1 MQVPSLGQGKPP
13 ILCSSNNGAIS
24 DSSSKKSESVFKV
37 NDNKLMCLLRHAST
51 NLNEQLR
58 MALNGNLSEI
68 GGNEDIIKELVK
80 AGADINA
87 KDKDGNRALHLAAQK
102 CTSGVFT
109 TLLEN
114 KDSVNA
120 TNNYEI
126 TPLLYA
132 AYYGNKE
139 GAELLLN
146 AGADIY
152 AKSKGGLTALH
163 WLAYKDNQNN
173 VDFLELLLKK
183 DGDTDFVNV
192 QNQDGATALDY
203 ATLYGRKE
211 LVVALLQHRA
221 RYNGIK
227 TPLHH
232 AIRKGHIEL
241 AEFLINDLFEKKM
254 IHERIKAIN
263 LQDEN
268 GMTPLAYASHNLEIN
283 KNLILTLIKNG
294 ADSTIEDEKGS
305 SPAGRIS
312 YRIFHMKDRDPEKY
326 RAIISFFLENGVDF
340 NPIVWYPFLELRYS
354 GSSRDVTSIERETEE
369 LFANLD
375 RSWSNHLD
383 I

>member
-13 ILCSSNNGAIS
+13 ILCGSNNGAIS
-24 DSSSKKSESVFKV
+24 DSSSKKSESAFKV

-68 GGNEDIIKELVK
+68 CGNEDIIKELVQ
-80 AGADINA
+80 AGADVNA
-87 KDKDGNRALHLAAQK
+87 KYKDGM
-102 CTSGVFT
+102 
-109 TLLEN
+109 
-114 KDSVNA
+114 
-120 TNNYEI
+120 

-132 AYYGNKE
+132 AYYGNKD
-139 GAELLLN
+139 GAELLLK

-152 AKSKGGLTALH
+152 TKSMGGLTVLH
-163 WLAYKDNQNN
+163 WLAYKNNQNN
-173 VDFLELLLKK
+173 VDFLELLLKQ
-183 DGDTDFVNV
+183 DRGTDFVHV

-203 ATLYGRKE
+203 ATENGRKE
-211 LVVALLQHRA
+211 LVVVLLQHRA
-221 RYNGIK
+221 SYNVLK
-227 TPLHH
+227 NPLHC
-232 AIRKGHIEL
+232 AIKKGHIEL
-241 AEFLINDLFEKKM
+241 ADFLVKVFIEDEKDIKKR
-254 IHERIKAIN
+254 ERN
-263 LQDEN
+263 VNSQDEK

-340 NPIVWYPFLELRYS
+340 NPIIWYPFLNLRYS
-354 GSSRDVTSIERETEE
+354 ESSRDVTCIECKTEE
-369 LFANLD
+369 LSSHLVT
-375 RSWSNHLD
+375 SWLNR
-383 I
+383 